1 MTHIIQTTI
10 FMLITQGAECLL
22 MAKKQSGKL
31 IEYDINGLEDFVS
44 NKSFINDK
52 NNKIYNFFININ
64 GGDLQMVV
72 KSKEEIIWNKMYLC
86 SKGYWF
92 YTRDNNKTLEV
103 YNDDCINDDK
113 TIHIIEYLTRKSAH
127 LIKKYKN
134 NEKNEELHSIF
145 DDMDALRWPAAKLK
159 LVRKLKR

>member
-1 MTHIIQTTI
+1 
-10 FMLITQGAECLL
+10 
-22 MAKKQSGKL
+22 
-31 IEYDINGLEDFVS
+31 
-44 NKSFINDK
+44 
-52 NNKIYNFFININ
+52 
-64 GGDLQMVV
+64 
-72 KSKEEIIWNKMYLC
+72 
-86 SKGYWF
+86 
-92 YTRDNNKTLEV
+92 LEV

-145 DDMDALRWPAAKLK
+145 DDMDALRWQAAKLK

>member
-1 MTHIIQTTI
+1 
-10 FMLITQGAECLL
+10 

-72 KSKEEIIWNKMYLC
+72 KSKEEII
-86 SKGYWF
+86 
-92 YTRDNNKTLEV
+92 
-103 YNDDCINDDK
+103 
-113 TIHIIEYLTRKSAH
+113 
-127 LIKKYKN
+127 
-134 NEKNEELHSIF
+134 
-145 DDMDALRWPAAKLK
+145 
-159 LVRKLKR
+159 